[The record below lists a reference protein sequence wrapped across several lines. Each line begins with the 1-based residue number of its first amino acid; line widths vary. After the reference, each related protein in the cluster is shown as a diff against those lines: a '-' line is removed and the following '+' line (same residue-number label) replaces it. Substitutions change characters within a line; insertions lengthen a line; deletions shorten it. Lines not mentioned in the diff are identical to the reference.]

1 VLKQPAPLLA
11 QNQAAVCNTTTLSIA
26 SHHLLQPAAH
36 SSPQRIRINTARM
49 FNFVIAALLQLSF
62 FMLAEAAPVSA
73 MSAKPWQAGTG
84 GGIVGF
90 IVLVLDIIA
99 WSKSPPPHLS
109 QEA

>member
-1 VLKQPAPLLA
+1 
-11 QNQAAVCNTTTLSIA
+11 
-26 SHHLLQPAAH
+26 
-36 SSPQRIRINTARM
+36 M

-99 WSKSPPPHLS
+99 WSTLPPCPSDARLHRPRNVV
-109 QEA
+109 ERIR

>member
-1 VLKQPAPLLA
+1 
-11 QNQAAVCNTTTLSIA
+11 
-26 SHHLLQPAAH
+26 
-36 SSPQRIRINTARM
+36 M
-49 FNFVIAALLQLSF
+49 FNFVVAALLQLSF

-99 WSKSPPPHLS
+99 WSKSPSP
-109 QEA
+109 QRVREA

>member
-1 VLKQPAPLLA
+1 
-11 QNQAAVCNTTTLSIA
+11 
-26 SHHLLQPAAH
+26 
-36 SSPQRIRINTARM
+36 M
-49 FNFVIAALLQLSF
+49 FNFVVAALLQLSF

-99 WSKSPPPHLS
+99 WSKSPSP
-109 QEA
+109 QCMREAQANAHIS